1 MKIFDIVVEADE
13 PKDVSARA
21 KLDHSLRAQGHK
33 VVPDKKKE
41 LRKGKVKHKGKIE
54 ELRDIKIDSTEHE
67 IVVKVGDDKSY
78 TLFIDGKKVGEY
90 HSMGQAK
97 KAISKEIK
105 NESTLAEGPLVV
117 NKDSDLNKMIDTF
130 LDSWK
135 SQRHSDDEY
144 AELLKALG
152 YKLEKDGQRS
162 VITKEDLDEAKGDI
176 RKALVAVAM
185 IATLWGVN
193 KNLAQDAYD
202 ASPQLQ
208 KLTAYLEV
216 AKEHNDERMIKQ
228 LEKRI
233 GDHKMRLDIGKGDVM
248 GADGNPI
255 DVVYDKE
262 LPKESITEEQFDEA
276 AGEKDACYHKV
287 KSRYKVWP
295 SAYASG
301 ALVKCRKVGAKN
313 WGNKSKKK

>member
-1 MKIFDIVVEADE
+1 MKLNDFLTESEE
-13 PKDVSARA
+13 PKSGTSART

-33 VVPDKKKE
+33 VVQDKKKE
-41 LRKGKVKHKGKIE
+41 LKKGTVKHKGKAFE
-54 ELRDIKIDSTEHE
+54 ELRDIEIGGTKHKI
-67 IVVKVGDDKSY
+67 IVKVGRDKSY
-78 TLFIDGKKVGEY
+78 TLFIDGKKIGEY

-130 LDSWK
+130 IDSWK

-233 GDHKMRLDIGKGDVM
+233 GDHKLRLDIGKGEVM
-248 GADGNPI
+248 GKDGRPV
-255 DVVYDKE
+255 DVVYDK
-262 LPKESITEEQFDEA
+262 D
-276 AGEKDACYHKV
+276 
-287 KSRYKVWP
+287 
-295 SAYASG
+295 
-301 ALVKCRKVGAKN
+301 
-313 WGNKSKKK
+313 

>member
-1 MKIFDIVVEADE
+1 MRLYQLFEAEE

-41 LRKGKVKHKGKIE
+41 LKKGKVKHKGQV
-54 ELRDIKIDSTEHE
+54 H
-67 IVVKVGDDKSY
+67 
-78 TLFIDGKKVGEY
+78 
-90 HSMGQAK
+90 
-97 KAISKEIK
+97 
-105 NESTLAEGPLVV
+105 EGPLVIT
-117 NKDSDLNKMIDTF
+117 KDSDLNNMLDTF
-130 LDSWK
+130 LNSWK
-135 SQRHSDDEY
+135 GNKHSDDEY

-152 YKLEKDGQRS
+152 YRLEKDGQRS
-162 VITKEDLDEAKGDI
+162 VITKEDLEEARGDI

-185 IATLWGVN
+185 IASLWGVN
-193 KNLAQDAYD
+193 NHMAQKAYD

-233 GDHKMRLDIGKGDVM
+233 GDHKMRLDLGKGDVM
-248 GADGNPI
+248 GKDGNPI
-255 DVVYDKE
+255 NVVYDKE
-262 LPKESITEEQFDEA
+262 AMDEE
-276 AGEKDACYHKV
+276 GKKDACYHKV

-313 WGNKSKKK
+313 WGNSKK

>member
-1 MKIFDIVVEADE
+1 MIITDVIEGKKPKHAKASDPVAKKIKPNKGHESPHPLKGKLVGEADE

-33 VVPDKKKE
+33 VVPDKKKD
-41 LRKGKVKHKGKIE
+41 LKKGKVKHKGK
-54 ELRDIKIDSTEHE
+54 
-67 IVVKVGDDKSY
+67 
-78 TLFIDGKKVGEY
+78 
-90 HSMGQAK
+90 
-97 KAISKEIK
+97 
-105 NESTLAEGPLVV
+105 LAEGPLVV
-117 NKDSDLNKMIDTF
+117 TRDSDLNNMIDTF
-130 LDSWK
+130 LANWK
-135 SQRHSDDEY
+135 SKQHTDDEY

-176 RKALVAVAM
+176 RRALAAVAM

-233 GDHKMRLDIGKGDVM
+233 SDHKMRLDLGKGDVM

-255 DVVYDKE
+255 DVVYDKQS
-262 LPKESITEEQFDEA
+262 PKESMTEEQFDEA

-301 ALVKCRKVGAKN
+301 ALVQCRKVGAKN

>member
-1 MKIFDIVVEADE
+1 MIITDVIEGKKPKHAKASDPVAKKIKPNKGHESPHPLKGKLVGEADE

-33 VVPDKKKE
+33 VVQDKKKE
-41 LRKGKVKHKGKIE
+41 LKKGKVKHKGKIE
-54 ELRDIKIDSTEHE
+54 E
-67 IVVKVGDDKSY
+67 
-78 TLFIDGKKVGEY
+78 
-90 HSMGQAK
+90 
-97 KAISKEIK
+97 
-105 NESTLAEGPLVV
+105 GPLVV
-117 NKDSDLNKMIDTF
+117 TRDSDLNNMIDTF
-130 LDSWK
+130 LASWK
-135 SQRHSDDEY
+135 SKQHTDDEY

-176 RKALVAVAM
+176 RRALAAVAM

-262 LPKESITEEQFDEA
+262 SPKESMTEEQFDEA

-313 WGNKSKKK
+313 WGNKSKK